1 MSELESFIGSTST
14 SERDVSENGKKT
26 EDKKD
31 DKKPEGKPLEDQQFV
46 TKHAMTL
53 RGRKLSYT
61 TKVGRIVMHDDGEQP
76 KPKVGM
82 FYTAYFRDGVSD
94 LKNRPIVF
102 FWNGGPGSSSI
113 WLHLYSLAPR
123 RVLFDNDPL
132 FDTQNWTLGDND
144 LSIID
149 VADMVFI
156 DPPNTGFT
164 RMAPG
169 EDLEQFQG
177 VDADAKLN
185 GDFVVEF
192 LNRERR
198 NESPVVLFGE
208 SYASLRVPAVTDYL
222 HSPLGPGFYPDGVV
236 LLGSLMDVSGATFG
250 MGQNHGAVGLLPT
263 YTATASYHGVLKGDR
278 EKLMAQA
285 EDFALNEY
293 SVALMKGARMSD
305 NEQAR
310 LAKRLSELMGI
321 SEEYIRQS
329 NYKVTLWKFTKEL
342 LRDRRLVVGRLDSRF
357 VGRDSEGRGEMF
369 EDDPSM
375 SRPFSAATRSWNN
388 YVRDELGWSPLDHE
402 KYRTM
407 TAYGVGWKA
416 KAAEQAGI
424 WTPQLETASQL
435 RNSMNRDPQLKVL
448 MLSGIYDMG
457 TPYFPAELTFD
468 HMYLAEDRYANITKK
483 RYESGHMIY
492 LHEPS
497 LAAIRQDMVEYLGTL
512 RSGRKKSVASSNG
525 APAKKVAAKR

>member
-1 MSELESFIGSTST
+1 MSELELLIGSMKP
-14 SERDVSENGKKT
+14 SEGKVS

-31 DKKPEGKPLEDQQFV
+31 EKKAPEGKPLEDQQFV
-46 TKHAMTL
+46 TKHSLVLGGKTI
-53 RGRKLSYT
+53 KYS
-61 TKVGRIVMHDDGEQP
+61 TKVGRIVMHDDSEQP
-76 KPKVGM
+76 KPKVGV
-82 FYTAYFRDGVSD
+82 FYTAYIRDDVKD
-94 LKNRPIVF
+94 VKNRPIVF

-113 WLHLYSLAPR
+113 WLHLYSLAPK

-132 FDTQNWTLGDND
+132 FDTQNWSLGDND
-144 LSIID
+144 QSIID

-177 VDADAKLN
+177 VDADAKVN

-236 LLGSLMDVSGATFG
+236 LLGSIMDVAGATFSMG
-250 MGQNHGAVGLLPT
+250 MNNGAVGLLPT

-278 EKLMAQA
+278 EKLMAEA
-285 EDFALNEY
+285 EDFAVNEY
-293 SVALMKGARMSD
+293 SVALVKGARMTE
-305 NEQAR
+305 NER
-310 LAKRLSELMGI
+310 THIAKRLSELIGI
-321 SEEYIRQS
+321 SQDYIRQS
-329 NYKVTLWKFTKEL
+329 NFKVTLWKYTKEL
-342 LRDRRLVVGRLDSRF
+342 LRDQGLVVGRLDSRF
-357 VGRDSEGRGEMF
+357 VGRDSEARGEMF

-375 SRPFSAATRSWNN
+375 SRPFSAATRAWNR
-388 YVRDELGWSPLDHE
+388 YVREDLGWTPHDNE

-407 TAYGVGWKA
+407 TGYGMGWKSKVA
-416 KAAEQAGI
+416 DQQGI

-468 HMYLAEDRYANITKK
+468 HMYLSEDRVANITKK

-497 LAAIRQDMVEYLGTL
+497 LAAIRDDMVAYLGTL
-512 RSGRKKSVASSNG
+512 RSGRKKAAAV
-525 APAKKVAAKR
+525 KKAAK

>member
-1 MSELESFIGSTST
+1 MAEAT
-14 SERDVSENGKKT
+14 
-26 EDKKD
+26 D

-46 TKHAMTL
+46 TKHSIELGGKTI
-53 RGRKLSYT
+53 KYT
-61 TKVGRIVMHDDGEQP
+61 TKVGRIVMHDESEQP

-102 FWNGGPGSSSI
+102 LWNGGPGSSSI
-113 WLHLYSLAPR
+113 WLHLYSVAPK

-132 FDTQNWTLGDND
+132 FDSQNWTLGDNPQ
-144 LSIID
+144 SIID

-177 VDADAKLN
+177 VDPDAKLN

-208 SYASLRVPAVTDYL
+208 SYSSLRVPAVTEYL
-222 HSPLGPGFYPDGVV
+222 HSPLGPGFYPDGVC
-236 LLGSLMDVSGATFG
+236 LLGSLMDVAGATFSMG
-250 MGQNHGAVGLLPT
+250 MNNGAVGLLPT

-278 EKLMAQA
+278 EKLMLEA

-293 SVALMKGARMSD
+293 SVALIKGTRMTEK
-305 NEQAR
+305 EQTR
-310 LAKRLSELMGI
+310 IAKRVGELSGI
-321 SEEYIRQS
+321 SAEYVRQS
-329 NYKVTLWKFTKEL
+329 NFKVTLWKYTKEL
-342 LRDRRLVVGRLDSRF
+342 LRDRGLVVGRLDSRF
-357 VGRDSEGRGEMF
+357 VGRDSDGRGEMF

-375 SRPFSAATRSWNN
+375 SRPFSAATRSWNK
-388 YVRDELGWSPLDHE
+388 YVREDLGWSPLDNE

-407 TAYGVGWKA
+407 SAYGVGWKPRA
-416 KAAEQAGI
+416 TEHVGI
-424 WTPQLETASQL
+424 WAPQLETASCL
-435 RNSMNRDPQLKVL
+435 RNSMNRDPKLKVL

-457 TPYFPAELTFD
+457 TPYFPAELSFD
-468 HMYLAEDRYANITKK
+468 HMYLDDARQANITKT

-497 LAAIRQDMVEYLGTL
+497 LDAIRDDMVAFLANL
-512 RSGRKKSVASSNG
+512 RSDRKKAVQ
-525 APAKKVAAKR
+525 AKKAAK

>member
-1 MSELESFIGSTST
+1 MPEAKSDE
-14 SERDVSENGKKT
+14 KKA
-26 EDKKD
+26 
-31 DKKPEGKPLEDQQFV
+31 PEGKPLEDQQFV
-46 TKHAMTL
+46 TKHSVTV
-53 RGRKLSYT
+53 GGKKINYT
-61 TKVGRIVMHDDGEQP
+61 TKVGRIVMHDDSEQP

-82 FYTAYFRDGVSD
+82 FYTAYIRDGVSNTAD
-94 LKNRPIVF
+94 RPIVF

-113 WLHLYSLAPR
+113 WLHLYSVAPK

-132 FDTQNWTLGDND
+132 FDSQNWTLGDNN

-177 VDADAKLN
+177 VDPDAKLN
-185 GDFVVEF
+185 GDFVIEF

-222 HSPLGPGFYPDGVV
+222 HSPLGPGFYPDGVI
-236 LLGSLMDVSGATFG
+236 LLGSLMDVAGATFSMG
-250 MGQNHGAVGLLPT
+250 MNNGAVGLLPT
-263 YTATASYHGVLKGDR
+263 YAATAAYHGVLKGDR
-278 EKLMAQA
+278 EKLMAEA
-285 EDFALNEY
+285 EDFGVNEY
-293 SVALMKGARMSD
+293 SVALVKGNRMTEKEKARI
-305 NEQAR
+305 
-310 LAKRLSELMGI
+310 AKRVGELSGI
-321 SEEYIRQS
+321 SAEYVRQS
-329 NYKVTLWKFTKEL
+329 NFKVTLWKYTKEL
-342 LRDRRLVVGRLDSRF
+342 LRDRGLVVGRLDSRF
-357 VGRDSEGRGEMF
+357 VGRDSEPRGEMF

-388 YVRDELGWSPLDHE
+388 YVRDDLGWKPLDNE

-407 TAYGVGWKA
+407 SAYGMGWKPRA
-416 KAAEQAGI
+416 SEAMGI

-468 HMYLAEDRYANITKK
+468 HMYLDEPRMANITKK

-497 LAAIRQDMVEYLGTL
+497 LEAIRNDMVAYLGTL
-512 RSGRKKSVASSNG
+512 RSGRKKR
-525 APAKKVAAKR
+525 AATKAVSK